1 MPTVSKIKPDACI
14 SVIEAKR
21 AIYIDFECFMGKPPS
36 LAGVLIEDEF
46 QQTVFEPRLQPAAE
60 AKGLQMGIFP
70 GFVADMVEL
79 SEKSNRCIVAY
90 SEHEKNIILEYSGI
104 NLGTRYRDA
113 RKIAIRWKKQFHRD
127 ERMEVKGLK
136 DFLKFIN
143 FPRGDYLGKQKT
155 TSRLR
160 AVIEMLER
168 KRRYNDLTPV
178 VRAKW
183 TKLLEHNRIDCVG
196 MCALTSRAAK
206 EIESIR

>member
-1 MPTVSKIKPDACI
+1 MATVSKIKPDACI

-36 LAGVLIEDEF
+36 LAGALIEDEF
-46 QQTVFEPRLQPAAE
+46 EQIVFEPRLQPAAE
-60 AKGLQMGIFP
+60 AKGLRVGSLQE
-70 GFVADMVEL
+70 FVADMIEVSL
-79 SEKSNRCIVAY
+79 KSNRCIVAY
-90 SEHEKNIILEYSGI
+90 SEHEKNIIHEYAGI

-127 ERMEVKGLK
+127 ERMDAKGLK
-136 DFLKFIN
+136 DFLKLIN
-143 FPRGDYLGKQKT
+143 FPRGDYLGKQET

-168 KRRYNDLTPV
+168 RGRYNDLTPV
-178 VRAKW
+178 VKAKW